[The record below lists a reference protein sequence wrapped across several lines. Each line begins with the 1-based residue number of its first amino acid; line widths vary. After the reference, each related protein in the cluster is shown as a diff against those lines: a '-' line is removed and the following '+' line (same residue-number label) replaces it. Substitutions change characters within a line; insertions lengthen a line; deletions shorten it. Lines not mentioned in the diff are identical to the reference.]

1 MKIFK
6 TILILSLFCLPVMAQ
21 KHRSIVV
28 VDMDTYQIIPDVSVK
43 VDNRMIVFTDK
54 QGRVDIGEPFDSV
67 MFSHVRY
74 GKEKLLAKEVTD
86 TMYLL
91 PNEHLL
97 PEVIVSELDPRVAA
111 MIKGWVSGAVGEGA
125 LLAPKGVASF
135 DFSSLLDKRRRRD
148 KKHLK
153 RARKILEE
161 WDEKQ
166 TPATETNK

>member
-21 KHRSIVV
+21 THRSIVV

-97 PEVIVSELDPRVAA
+97 PEVIVSELKR
-111 MIKGWVSGAVGEGA
+111 VGERC
-125 LLAPKGVASF
+125 
-135 DFSSLLDKRRRRD
+135 RRRRGNAGTEGCCQ
-148 KKHLK
+148 L
-153 RARKILEE
+153 RLL
-161 WDEKQ
+161 Q
-166 TPATETNK
+166 PA

>member
-1 MKIFK
+1 MGEIPMKATRARARIEIAHAHQVLLLFFAILIIGTAMRAMTAGRIPLKILSTTGLSLNAEK
-6 TILILSLFCLPVMAQ
+6 TIA
-21 KHRSIVV
+21 
-28 VDMDTYQIIPDVSVK
+28 IIRIIK
-43 VDNRMIVFTDK
+43 
-54 QGRVDIGEPFDSV
+54 
-67 MFSHVRY
+67 
-74 GKEKLLAKEVTD
+74 KEG
-86 TMYLL
+86 
-91 PNEHLL
+91 
-97 PEVIVSELDPRVAA
+97 IIDPRVAA

-125 LLAPKGVASF
+125 MLAPKGVASF

>member
-21 KHRSIVV
+21 THRSIVV

-74 GKEKLLAKEVTD
+74 GKEKLLAKE
-86 TMYLL
+86 
-91 PNEHLL
+91 
-97 PEVIVSELDPRVAA
+97 LDPRVAA

-125 LLAPKGVASF
+125 MLAPKGVASF

>member
-21 KHRSIVV
+21 THRSIVV

-74 GKEKLLAKEVTD
+74 GKEND

-125 LLAPKGVASF
+125 MLAPKGVASF

-161 WDEKQ
+161 WDEKRI
-166 TPATETNK
+166 PATETNK

>member
-1 MKIFK
+1 
-6 TILILSLFCLPVMAQ
+6 
-21 KHRSIVV
+21 
-28 VDMDTYQIIPDVSVK
+28 MDTYQIIPDVSVK
-43 VDNRMIVFTDK
+43 VDNRMVVFTDK

-67 MFSHVRY
+67 MFSHVLY
-74 GKEKLLAKEVTD
+74 GREKLLAKEVTD

-125 LLAPKGVASF
+125 MLAPKGVASF

>member
-1 MKIFK
+1 
-6 TILILSLFCLPVMAQ
+6 MAQ

-43 VDNRMIVFTDK
+43 VDNRMVVFTDK

-67 MFSHVRY
+67 MFSHVLY
-74 GKEKLLAKEVTD
+74 GREKLLAKEVTD

-97 PEVIVSELDPRVAA
+97 PEVVVSELDPRVAA

-125 LLAPKGVASF
+125 MLAPKGVASF

-161 WDEKQ
+161 WDEKR